1 MQKRQLELEEK
12 SHKEAV
18 AKRRRELQQAK
29 ENGYISG
36 TTEGRQLFIN
46 LFLPYS
52 EALRRRLDEAMS
64 GKARKRGMFAVHT
77 HVLSLLAEI
86 ELRLETVPY
95 ERDIQSS
102 IDRYPGQPLAFNED
116 NI

>member
-1 MQKRQLELEEK
+1 MQTRQLELEEQ

-29 ENGYISG
+29 EKGYISG

-52 EALRRRLDEAMS
+52 EALRRRLDEAMTR
-64 GKARKRGMFAVHT
+64 KARKWESFAVHT
-77 HVLSLLAEI
+77 HVLIPCGRA
-86 ELRLETVPY
+86 RPAV
-95 ERDIQSS
+95 
-102 IDRYPGQPLAFNED
+102 
-116 NI
+116 

>member
-1 MQKRQLELEEK
+1 MTKRQLELEEK

-46 LFLPYS
+46 RFVPYS
-52 EALRRRLDEAMS
+52 EALRRRVGEAMS
-64 GKARKRGMFAVHT
+64 GKARKWGSFAFHIYILIPFGRARPAV
-77 HVLSLLAEI
+77 
-86 ELRLETVPY
+86 
-95 ERDIQSS
+95 
-102 IDRYPGQPLAFNED
+102 
-116 NI
+116 

>member
-1 MQKRQLELEEK
+1 MQTRQLELEEQ

-29 ENGYISG
+29 EKGYMSG

-64 GKARKRGMFAVHT
+64 GKASKWGSFAVHT
-77 HVLSLLAEI
+77 HALILFGRARPAVLIRSMRCCSAAE
-86 ELRLETVPY
+86 ET
-95 ERDIQSS
+95 S
-102 IDRYPGQPLAFNED
+102 A
-116 NI
+116 

>member
-1 MQKRQLELEEK
+1 MTKRQPELEEQ

-18 AKRRRELQQAK
+18 VKRRRELQQAK
-29 ENGYISG
+29 EKGYMSG

-64 GKARKRGMFAVHT
+64 GKASKWESFAVHT
-77 HVLSLLAEI
+77 HALILFGRARPAVLIRSMRCCSAAE
-86 ELRLETVPY
+86 ET
-95 ERDIQSS
+95 S
-102 IDRYPGQPLAFNED
+102 A
-116 NI
+116 